1 MKGSISTAIIVAFAA
16 LLLSASA
23 EAGLVDF
30 YFTMA
35 PNAEQ
40 VAGVEVESDGVG
52 AGWLRLTTQTNTIEW
67 SIVYSALT
75 GAPTMAHFHGP
86 AEPGENAGPQVTLDH
101 TTNPIVGS
109 TVITDEQETQLVNNL
124 WYVNIH
130 TEAYP
135 AGEIRGQLV
144 RVIPEPATAALLAG
158 GALILL
164 RTRHRRR

>member
-1 MKGSISTAIIVAFAA
+1 MKGSASTAIIVAFAA

-35 PNAEQ
+35 PNADQ
-40 VAGVEVESDGVG
+40 VAGTEVDSDGVG
-52 AGWLRLTTQTNTIEW
+52 AGWLRLTTETNTIEW

-75 GAPTMAHFHGP
+75 DVPTMAHFHGP

-101 TTNPIVGS
+101 TTNPIIGS
-109 TVITDEQETQLVNNL
+109 AVISDTQEAQLVDNL

-135 AGEIRGQLV
+135 DGEIRGQLV
-144 RVIPEPATAALLAG
+144 RVIPEPATAALLAA
-158 GALILL
+158 GALMLL
-164 RTRHRRR
+164 RTPRRRR

>member
-1 MKGSISTAIIVAFAA
+1 MKGSVVSALIVAFVA

-23 EAGLVDF
+23 EAALVDF

-40 VAGVEVESDGVG
+40 VAGVEVDSDGVG

-101 TTNPIVGS
+101 TMNPIIGS
-109 TVITDEQETQLVNNL
+109 AVITDEQETQLVDNL

-164 RTRHRRR
+164 RTRRRHH